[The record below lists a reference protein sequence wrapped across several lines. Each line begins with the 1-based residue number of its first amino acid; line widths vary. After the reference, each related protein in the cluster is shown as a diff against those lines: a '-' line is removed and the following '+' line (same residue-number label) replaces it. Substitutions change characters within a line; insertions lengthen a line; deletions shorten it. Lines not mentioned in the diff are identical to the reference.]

1 MTKPDLTTALRAIEP
16 ATKAGKLREVMPII
30 EQQLKAGVT
39 RQAILDVLEDQGI
52 VLTLHTLKSYLYRYR
67 KTVQA
72 GTAEA
77 PKHEPKA
84 QSVARGLDEKPVS
97 VSYDTDTQD
106 EKPTAPMVHL
116 GPNQLSQ
123 LMNPGDDQN
132 ASDLDR
138 YENAARTQKRT
149 RK

>member
-52 VLTLHTLKSYLYRYR
+52 VLTLQTLKSYLYRYR

-72 GTAEA
+72 GTVEA
-77 PKHEPKA
+77 PKNEPKP
-84 QSVARGLDEKPVS
+84 QSVARGLDEKSVS

-106 EKPTAPMVHL
+106 EEPTAPMVHL